1 MHTTIQ
7 TVLRCTLAVLSLS
20 SQAAIS
26 APEISWSLEG
36 FDEPESVLA
45 HPSKP
50 LLYVSNMNG
59 APTELNGKGYISLL
73 SSEGR
78 IIRHVWVT
86 GMDAPKGMATD
97 SKHLYVADMQQLHII
112 DIDRGV
118 LVKSVKADSSVMLN
132 DVAIDD
138 TGVVYI
144 SDLLGG
150 GLYRYQ
156 NDTLQQ
162 WVTGEQIPHPN
173 GLIFKDDELIVASWG
188 TGIKDDFTTETLG
201 GLYAVNRA
209 TATLT
214 PYKDAQQ
221 FGNLDGLA
229 STGDSLLISDWMNGN
244 IFGYK
249 DKKVQLLFNAG
260 KHAADIMVKGDQ
272 LYVPMMFSQRIDTY
286 TIENQTP

>member
-1 MHTTIQ
+1 MHTTFQ
-7 TVLRCTLAVLSLS
+7 TVLRSAIAVLTLS

-26 APEISWSLEG
+26 APEILWSQEG

-50 LLYVSNMNG
+50 FLYVSNMNG
-59 APTELNGKGYISLL
+59 TPTELNGKGYISLL

-78 IIRHVWVT
+78 IIRHVWVM

-97 SKHLYVADMQQLHII
+97 SKNLYVADMQQLHII
-112 DIDRGV
+112 DIEQGV
-118 LVKSVKADSSVMLN
+118 LVKSIKADSSVMLN

-138 TGVVYI
+138 TGVIYI

-150 GLYRYQ
+150 GLYRYH
-156 NDTLQQ
+156 DETLDQ
-162 WVTGEQIPHPN
+162 WIPGDQLPHPN
-173 GLIFKDDELIVASWG
+173 GLMFKDDELIVATWG
-188 TGIKDDFTTETLG
+188 TGIKDDFTTETPG
-201 GLYAVNRA
+201 GLYAVNRE

-214 PYKDAQQ
+214 PYKNAQQ

-229 STGDSLLISDWMNGN
+229 DAGDSLLISDWMNGN

-249 DKKVQLLFNAG
+249 DETVQLLFNAG
-260 KHAADIMVKGDQ
+260 KHSADISVKGDQ

-286 TIENQTP
+286 QIE